1 MGLIGPPNFPSV
13 RSEEAAALRAALARA
28 VVPRGTG
35 RVGGRVCLLGRAGES
50 EGRAGVSEGLLARFV
65 VAWAYK
71 PITDSKTSPPERA
84 SVYVISARG
93 ARAGAK
99 MYLRNMGSAWP
110 SSIMP
115 TCFLGSSAAFSI
127 SQFLSPKSEVF
138 RRPLAA
144 PPVSRPDAPHD
155 VGGSEARRRHSTAR
169 ARANPRQT

>member
-84 SVYVISARG
+84 SVYVISARA

-115 TCFLGSSAAFSI
+115 TCFLGLVGCFLDITI
-127 SQFLSPKSEVF
+127 SQPQIRGFSTPA
-138 RRPLAA
+138 RRPACVT
-144 PPVSRPDAPHD
+144 P
-155 VGGSEARRRHSTAR
+155 RRT
-169 ARANPRQT
+169 P

>member
-1 MGLIGPPNFPSV
+1 MGLIGPLISRVF
-13 RSEEAAALRAALARA
+13 EARRQPRCALRL
-28 VVPRGTG
+28 RGLWCREASG
-35 RVGGRVCLLGRAGES
+35 KRGGRVRLLGRAGES

-71 PITDSKTSPPERA
+71 PITDSKTSPPEHA
-84 SVYVISARG
+84 SVPVISARG

-127 SQFLSPKSEVF
+127 
-138 RRPLAA
+138 
-144 PPVSRPDAPHD
+144 
-155 VGGSEARRRHSTAR
+155 
-169 ARANPRQT
+169 